1 MAIRGAI
8 TSRDLLMNSGLI
20 LRHFGPRAWLRCWFA
35 ILLQRE
41 TTFLA
46 CVACLRAA

>member
-1 MAIRGAI
+1 MAIRGTI
-8 TSRDLLMNSGLI
+8 TSKDLLMNSGLI
-20 LRHFGPRAWLRCWFA
+20 LRLFGARAWLRCWLA

-46 CVACLRAA
+46 CVVRLSA